1 MSLVAGNIPAMV
13 SRTEIDRSALF
24 ERLARGHGERLV
36 VLTPNRRL
44 AQALEAEFDRAQLA
58 RGLRSWEAPDIVP
71 FPAFVERQYEEAI
84 FAAGGA
90 DLPALL
96 SPAQEQWLW
105 EEAVAAGGWSTKVL
119 SRAATAA
126 LAADAWSLAHEWR
139 IESALD
145 VWPGN
150 EDSEAFAAWRAHY
163 RRRTERDRLID
174 AARLPAL
181 VADLLAEGRIRVPAT
196 IVHYAFDL
204 MNARQSDFLERC
216 AAAGVEVL
224 SCPSKAVRS
233 AIARVELESPRQE
246 LELAARWARSRLE
259 SGTTA
264 PAAKAPP
271 RRTRKAIEGQGELF
285 GESPSPPAGGSP
297 GEAPSIAIVVPDLQ
311 KRRAEVVRI
320 LSRMLGPQGFNVSF
334 APPLSA
340 APLVDAA
347 LAIVEL
353 AGGPLSFDRASR
365 LLRSPFIAGAEA
377 EMAVRAR
384 LDLWL
389 RRKAPATI
397 SLGKLRGLVGS
408 ESSKRP
414 DLACPALVTALDRLV
429 EAAASAG
436 AAAPHDWARRFTA
449 QLDAMGFPGERT
461 LDSAEF
467 QTLGKWRDVLST
479 LATLGSVAP
488 SWSAAEARARVH
500 RLANETTFQPASG
513 AAPVQVLGVLESAGL
528 AFDHLWVCGLTD
540 DAWPLATRPQPLLPP
555 ALQRKAG
562 IPQATPERSFAVDA
576 ALTAAWREAAGEV
589 VFSSARAEGDRE
601 LLPSALVKDLPLRE
615 IASLAITPYATR
627 RDALFA
633 AGRTPKAIARRK
645 DVPAPPH
652 AGPAKGGTSILV
664 DQAACPFRAFA
675 HHRLAAREME
685 RPEPGR
691 GAPERGHLLHA
702 LMANLWRRLKDHATL
717 AATAEEELDA
727 MIREAAAQA
736 VDYVRSKVPGPL
748 EGRFAE
754 LERERLAEIAKEWL
768 ALERTRAPFEVVKIE
783 EPMQLFA
790 GELQLAGR
798 IDRMDRLVEGGG
810 LAIID
815 YKTGAS
821 SSTMAWLPP
830 RPDDCQ
836 LPLYAL
842 AAAEEDVRAIA
853 FARLKVGNLGFA
865 GVARDKGLLPGVGN
879 QLKSR
884 TRDAGPWERMIE
896 SWREETAKLGR
907 DYLASQASVD
917 PKERLATCDRC
928 DLQPL
933 CRVHERIGTLD
944 EGDDE
949 GNE

>member
-1 MSLVAGNIPAMV
+1 MV
-13 SRTEIDRSALF
+13 SRTQIDRSALF

-44 AQALEAEFDRAQLA
+44 AQALEAEFDRGQLA
-58 RGLRSWEAPDIVP
+58 RGLRSWEAPDIVH
-71 FPAFVERQYEEAI
+71 FQAFIERQYEEAI
-84 FAAGGA
+84 FAPGGA

-96 SPAQEQWLW
+96 SPAQEQLLW
-105 EEAVAAGGWSTKVL
+105 EEAVAAGDWSARVL

-126 LAADAWSLAHEWR
+126 LAAEAWSLAHEWR

-150 EDSEAFAAWRAHY
+150 EDSEAFAAWRTQY
-163 RRRTERDRLID
+163 RRRTEADRLID
-174 AARLPAL
+174 SARLPAL
-181 VADLLAEGRIRVPAT
+181 VADLFAEGRIRVPAT
-196 IVHYAFDL
+196 LVHYAFDL
-204 MNARQSDFLERC
+204 MTARQSDFLERC

-224 SCPSKAVRS
+224 ACPRKVVRS

-246 LELAARWARSRLE
+246 LEHAARWARSRLE
-259 SGTTA
+259 SGKVA
-264 PAAKAPP
+264 PAQAQSRKGS
-271 RRTRKAIEGQGELF
+271 KAIEGQGKLF
-285 GESPSPPAGGSP
+285 EEGLPASEAEGAGEIR
-297 GEAPSIAIVVPDLQ
+297 SIAIVVPDLQ

-320 LSRMLGPQGFNVSF
+320 LSRLLGPQGFNVSF

-347 LAIVEL
+347 LTIVEL
-353 AGGPLSFDRASR
+353 AGGPLPFDRASR

-397 SLGKLRGLVGS
+397 SLGKLRGLVGN
-408 ESSKRP
+408 ESGRRP
-414 DLACPALVTALDRLV
+414 GLACPALVKALDRLV
-429 EAAASAG
+429 EAATSAG

-467 QTLGKWRDVLST
+467 QTLGKWRDLLST
-479 LATLGSVAP
+479 LATLGSVTP
-488 SWSAAEARARVH
+488 SCSAAEARARVH

-576 ALTAAWREAAGEV
+576 ALTAAWQEAAGEV
-589 VFSSARAEGDRE
+589 VFSSALAEGDRE
-601 LLPSALVKDLPLRE
+601 LLPSALVRDLPLGD
-615 IASLAITPYATR
+615 IASLGITTYATR
-627 RDALFA
+627 RDALFT
-633 AGRTPKAIARRK
+633 AGRAPKAIARRK
-645 DVPAPPH
+645 DVPAPAH
-652 AGPAKGGTSILV
+652 AGPAKGGTGILV

-685 RPEPGR
+685 RPEPGL
-691 GAPERGHLLHA
+691 GAPERGQLLHA
-702 LMANLWRRLKDHATL
+702 LMANLWARLKDHATL
-717 AATAEEELDA
+717 VATGAAELDA
-727 MIREAAAQA
+727 MIAAAAAQA
-736 VDYVRSKVPGPL
+736 VDYVRSNAPGAL

-754 LERERLAEIAKEWL
+754 SERERLAGIAKEWL
-768 ALERTRAPFEVVKIE
+768 AIERTRAPFEVVRIE

-798 IDRMDRLVEGGG
+798 IDRMDRLVESGG

-821 SSTMAWLPP
+821 SSPMAWLPP

-842 AAAEEDVRAIA
+842 AAADEDVRAIA

-865 GVARDKGLLPGVGN
+865 GVAREKGLLPGVGN

-896 SWREETAKLGR
+896 SWREETARLGR
-907 DYLASQASVD
+907 DYLASQANVD

-949 GNE
+949 ANE